1 MKDKYYDFSSS
12 LVIGIVL
19 ITLGTSLLIGR
30 TSLYKDIVNIFMF
43 SMWINAIKQLIT
55 FFLKKEEPD
64 KHNITFSSCL
74 FHLIICLILSLLP
87 NFTLGIAP
95 FIFSIYLIIIGII
108 QFIMF
113 YLNIKNNGNE
123 KTKKLL
129 LGIICLTISFP
140 LLFNPLTKIDIFILC
155 LSIYMILLGTS
166 YIYGAIKEILPIKTK
181 NKIKRRIRI
190 TLPKIVEA
198 IIPYSVMYE
207 INKSLEVKNNYNY
220 TYLKKDKKPDIN
232 ILIHTSN
239 RGFNRMG
246 HIDICFENTVISYGN
261 YDEGTRFVGEIFG
274 DGVIFTTNKKS
285 EYINF
290 CIDNSKKT
298 IFDFGLVLT
307 EKQKQKVKEKIDKLL
322 SNAYNWDH
330 KQDKKYNDGKSYAA
344 KLYKKTKA
352 KFYKVKKGKY
362 KTYFV
367 IGTNCSFLA
376 DDIIGS
382 SGMDILSING
392 IITPGTYYDYLNRL
406 FNQKNSNVI
415 SKEIYNYDRK
425 A

>member
-12 LVIGIVL
+12 LVIGL
-19 ITLGTSLLIGR
+19 ILMLVGNSLLIGR
-30 TSLYKDIVNIFMF
+30 TNTYKDIVSIFLF
-43 SMWINAIKQLIT
+43 VMWIKVIKQLIT
-55 FFLKKEEPD
+55 FFLKKE
-64 KHNITFSSCL
+64 KQNLHNITFSSCL
-74 FHLIICLILSLLP
+74 FHLIICLILSVIP
-87 NFTLGIAP
+87 KFVLGIVP
-95 FIFSIYLIIIGII
+95 FIFAIYLIIIGIT

-113 YLNIKNNGNE
+113 YLSIKN
-123 KTKKLL
+123 KTHLNLKSLF
-129 LGIICLTISFP
+129 LGLIYFGISIPILFSPVRKIETFIICLS
-140 LLFNPLTKIDIFILC
+140 L
-155 LSIYMILLGTS
+155 YMILLGLS
-166 YIYGAIKEILPIKTK
+166 YIYSAIIDIIPIKTK

-198 IIPYSVMYE
+198 IIPYSVMQE
-207 INKSLEVKNNYNY
+207 INKSLEIKNVYNY
-220 TYLKKDKKPDIN
+220 TYIKKEQNPDIN

-246 HIDICFENTVISYGN
+246 HIDICFDGLVISYGN
-261 YDEGTRFVGEIFG
+261 YDEGSRFCGTMFG
-274 DGVIFTTNKKS
+274 DGVIFTTTKKA

-298 IFDFGLVLT
+298 LFDFGIILNN
-307 EKQKQKVKEKIDKLL
+307 KQKERVKEKINKLL
-322 SNAYNWDH
+322 SNTYSWDY
-330 KQDKKYNDGKSYAA
+330 KQDKKYDNGNSYAA

-352 KFYKVKKGKY
+352 KFYKPRKGKY

-367 IGTNCSFLA
+367 LGTNCSFLA

-406 FNQKNSNVI
+406 FNQKNNNVI
-415 SKEIYNYDRK
+415 SKEIYNNNRR